1 MTSLFVTDDN
11 DTTHS
16 LDLYDEIVP
25 KLTKQFIDINTLGTN
40 TSSFTKTFRIPA
52 TPINAALFGPLHDP
66 GRPL

>member
-25 KLTKQFIDINTLGTN
+25 KLTKQFVDINTLGTN
-40 TSSFTKTFRIPA
+40 TSSFTKTFRIP
-52 TPINAALFGPLHDP
+52 
-66 GRPL
+66 